1 MEVWK
6 MHPHAWNEN
15 LTNQPGLW
23 PASITSARPLSGRY
37 FPRCSPGTHPAPVLP
52 PLGLSVD
59 QTGFHALHPAVPRGF
74 PRSAPCRA
82 GWRGGEAGN
91 PARSDRF
98 GHGTTGSVPLCG
110 AVCEHAFIYRLL
122 LPESFKG
129 FHFLYFFFLKSSM
142 ERNCHSPA
150 SPLKRLCCWIPLLF
164 ISEDYHASQHLLLRY

>member
-1 MEVWK
+1 MKNASTRLKRKPHEPAWPVTRLYNLSETSFRAVFSK
-6 MHPHAWNEN
+6 MFSRY
-15 LTNQPGLW
+15 
-23 PASITSARPLSGRY
+23 ASSP
-37 FPRCSPGTHPAPVLP
+37 CSPP
-52 PLGLSVD
+52 SR
-59 QTGFHALHPAVPRGF
+59 ALCGSDGF

-150 SPLKRLCCWIPLLF
+150 SPLKRLCC
-164 ISEDYHASQHLLLRY
+164 